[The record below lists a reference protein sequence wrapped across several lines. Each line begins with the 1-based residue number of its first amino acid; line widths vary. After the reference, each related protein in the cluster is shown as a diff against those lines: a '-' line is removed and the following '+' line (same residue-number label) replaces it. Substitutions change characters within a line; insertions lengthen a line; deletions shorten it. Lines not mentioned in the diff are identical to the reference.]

1 MIATKNKEE
10 QPGIKCILPHR
21 LWNATLD
28 VIERTNPFLH
38 SYLIDGQLL
47 GIENEY
53 IRVGYALSKTDQMEM
68 VDNKKNHQT
77 IEEAFGELGYPGFKL
92 QLEKTKPI
100 RPTVMVE
107 SFTPHLAKLA
117 LDKNVK
123 NRRISNRAVAL
134 FAAEMKRGEWHSNGE
149 SIKFDSKGRFI
160 DGQHRLQAVIKSNTT
175 QEFVVVRNL
184 SPDDSTFATIDAGR
198 KRTATAVLAMEGTPN
213 SHALASI
220 ISFYHLCRA
229 NLALDKE
236 LRLSSQ
242 QILSTYRNDPEDW
255 SLAASCAGNVKA
267 LIRKPPYGV
276 FAYLARKVNPD
287 AFNKFHE
294 SLKTGAGLE
303 FDSPILALRN
313 YLLNGNA
320 RRRSN
325 NEAVRLCEFN
335 ACVNGWNHWRSGN
348 KGQYIKANETKPNLD
363 LI

>member
-1 MIATKNKEE
+1 MIATENKTEK
-10 QPGIKCILPHR
+10 PDIKRILPHR

-68 VDNKKNHQT
+68 VDNKRNHQA
-77 IEEAFGELGYPGFKL
+77 IEETFSELGYPGFKL
-92 QLEKTKPI
+92 QLEKIKSK

-107 SFTPHLAKLA
+107 SFTPYLAKLA

-134 FAAEMKRGEWHSNGE
+134 FAAEMKRGKWHSNGE

-303 FDSPILALRN
+303 FNSQILALRN

-320 RRRSN
+320 RRRSS
-325 NEAVRLCEFN
+325 NEAIRLCEFN
-335 ACVNGWNHWRSGN
+335 VCVNGWNHWRSGN
-348 KGQYIKANETKPNLD
+348 KRQSIKANETKPNLD